1 MIINAIS
8 ATLFA
13 VALTASITVHA
24 QNAPAP
30 SANTPTAATGSIRT
44 LDTVVV
50 TGSAPGPGLW
60 HVYKNDDH
68 EMWILGTLSPAPA
81 SIVWNSKLVVDLVAD
96 AQEVLWEPYYSVD
109 VKSGLF
115 TKLVLGYGMH
125 KAERNPDGKSLKDV
139 LSPALYARWA
149 QQKARYLP
157 GDRGV
162 EGKRPL
168 VAAEDLLKAAI
179 QRTGLTN
186 RRIVNGPILE
196 AIKTHGVTSTAPKVD
211 VKLSSATAKA
221 ALADVRR
228 ESLSDVACMEATLDA
243 IEQDLPRMIT
253 NANAWAIGDLQR
265 VSFTQL
271 ERQERLCSDALTDAN
286 FARKHGL
293 PNIRESIN
301 ARWMQEAEA
310 ALKRNRVT
318 IAVAPLESILAPN
331 GYVAQLR
338 AQGYTVENP

>member
-1 MIINAIS
+1 MITNALS

-13 VALTASITVHA
+13 LALSTAITVHA
-24 QNAPAP
+24 QSAPAP

-68 EMWILGTLSPAPA
+68 EMWILGTLTPAPA

-109 VKSGLF
+109 VKSGFF
-115 TKLVLGYGMH
+115 TKLVLGYGMLR
-125 KAERNPDGKSLKDV
+125 AERNPDGKSLKDV

-149 QQKARYLP
+149 HQKARYLP

-168 VAAEDLLKAAI
+168 VAAEDLLRAAI

-186 RRIVNGPILE
+186 VRIVNGPILE
-196 AIKTHGVTSTAPKVD
+196 AIKMHGVTSTVPKVN
-211 VKLSSATAKA
+211 VNLSSATAKA

-228 ESLSDVACMEATLDA
+228 ESLSDVACLKATLDA

-253 NANAWAIGDLQR
+253 NANAWAVGDLRR

-293 PNIRESIN
+293 PNIRESIKT
-301 ARWMQEAEA
+301 RWMQEAEA

-318 IAVAPLESILAPN
+318 IAIAPLESILAPN